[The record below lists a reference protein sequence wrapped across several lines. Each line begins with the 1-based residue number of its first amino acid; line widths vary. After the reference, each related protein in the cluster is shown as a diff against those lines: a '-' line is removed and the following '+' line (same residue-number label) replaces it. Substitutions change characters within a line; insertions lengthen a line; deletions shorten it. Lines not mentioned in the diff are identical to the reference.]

1 MESYAPVAR
10 GGPLVVRGMNRTTA
24 AAVLLGAGLAVL
36 ALYNGARAK
45 RALFSYASGR
55 FVEAAG
61 VRLHALEQGSGKPL
75 ILLHGN
81 GSSAEDF
88 KTSGIFDEAAKR
100 YRVLAFDRP
109 GFGRSPRPR
118 GKWWTAAAQADLIHA
133 ALAQLGIER
142 YLVLGHSWGASVALQ
157 LARRHRASVAGIVLV
172 SGYYHP
178 PPRLG
183 LVLAALPAL
192 PVAGGVVRHTLLP
205 LLVRLTWPL
214 AMAKIFRPGT
224 ISAEFASSAKD
235 VASRPTQLRSIAA
248 ESALMLAAALAGG
261 RSARYKEPS
270 LPTGIVAGAGDR
282 LFDAQA
288 EAIRLQAEIHGSFV
302 DIIPQAGHMV
312 HHAAPQAVLAMVDKV
327 AAAGRGE
334 PE

>member
-1 MESYAPVAR
+1 M
-10 GGPLVVRGMNRTTA
+10 
-24 AAVLLGAGLAVL
+24 LLGAGLAGL

-45 RALFSYASGR
+45 RALFSHLSGR

-61 VRLHALEQGSGKPL
+61 VRLHLLEQGSGMPL

-81 GSSAEDF
+81 GSFAEDF
-88 KTSGIFDEAAKR
+88 KTSGVFDLAAGK

-109 GFGRSPRPR
+109 GFGRSARLR

-133 ALAQLGIER
+133 AVAQLGIER
-142 YLVLGHSWGASVALQ
+142 YLVLGHSWGASVAIQ
-157 LARRHRASVAGIVLV
+157 LARLRPASVAGIVLV

-183 LVLAALPAL
+183 LALAALPAL

-214 AMAKIFRPGT
+214 AMAKIFRPGI

-235 VASRPTQLRSIAA
+235 VASRPSQLRSIAA
-248 ESALMLAAALAGG
+248 ESALMLVAALAGG
-261 RSARYKEPS
+261 RSARYNELS

-288 EAIRLQAEIHGSFV
+288 EAVRLQAEIYGSFAE
-302 DIIPQAGHMV
+302 IIPQAGHMV
-312 HHAAPQAVLAMVDKV
+312 HHAAPQAILAMIDKV
-327 AAAGRGE
+327 AAAGGGD
-334 PE
+334 PA

>member
-1 MESYAPVAR
+1 
-10 GGPLVVRGMNRTTA
+10 MNRTTA

-312 HHAAPQAVLAMVDKV
+312 QHAAPQAVLAMVDMV